1 MSCSNCG
8 KKRKSTI
15 SSNDV
20 NNTTPVAKTPV
31 GKVVPKSK
39 TNKKVRVRYYGGGIT
54 AKKVSRCASCGSA
67 KGSYQR
73 LTNETIMFAS
83 DDEPNGLFMK
93 PMSAG
98 HDYWVTEEQAKYL
111 LENETFYDQA
121 GGIAHKFKLME
132 D

>member
-1 MSCSNCG
+1 MSCSGCG
-8 KKRKSTI
+8 KRKTVV
-15 SSNDV
+15 SSV
-20 NNTTPVAKTPV
+20 GQPVVTPRKTAGGV
-31 GKVVPKSK
+31 VVPKSADP
-39 TNKKVRVRYYGGGIT
+39 TKKVRVRYYGGGIT

-93 PMSAG
+93 PMTAG

-111 LENETFYDQA
+111 LENEVYISQA
-121 GGIAHKFKLME
+121 GIETHKFKLME